1 MILAKK
7 MKTVNLKTYF
17 HQMRKLNQRIFNK
30 QQMTSL
36 LPLQTHFKNQE
47 TNRMQQIVEM
57 MKLMMVIVMKILF
70 YHVKLTGIQWI
81 QRKMM
86 IILMTFWIMK
96 TWMKL
101 LWRSVLIM
109 NVQNWVRYCSNFISL
124 ASIIL
129 YHLEIIALILL
140 HFTILRVI
148 LMQM

>member
-17 HQMRKLNQRIFNK
+17 YQMRKLNQRIFNK
-30 QQMTSL
+30 QQMTFS

-47 TNRMQQIVEM
+47 TNRMEQIVAM
-57 MKLMMVIVMKILF
+57 MKLMMVIVMKILS

-86 IILMTFWIMK
+86 LILMTFRIMK
-96 TWMKL
+96 TRMKL

-109 NVQNWVRYCSNFISL
+109 NIQNWARYCSNFISL
-124 ASIIL
+124 ASDIL

>member
-17 HQMRKLNQRIFNK
+17 YQMRKLNQRILNK
-30 QQMTSL
+30 QQMTFS

-47 TNRMQQIVEM
+47 TNRMEQIVAM

-86 IILMTFWIMK
+86 LILMTFRIMK
-96 TWMKL
+96 TRMKL

-109 NVQNWVRYCSNFISL
+109 NIQNWARYCPNFISL
-124 ASIIL
+124 ASDIL